1 MRQSHV
7 LLAAEIGAM
16 TTTDIIPGFEARLAL
31 FKIDDSARAVIAMAW
46 PVVGPHLDRAIDQ
59 LVDAI
64 AELPPI
70 GSIVNAAKTVREHRS
85 EIKDLELAHFK
96 ALLSGN
102 IDRHYA
108 ESCRRTVQ
116 QETAF
121 GLDARMRNT
130 AGTFVFRAALK
141 ALARKR
147 PFSSAKVAEFAEILF
162 QVINFDV
169 ANAMTLHREAAEQA
183 ARARRSAIDAAIGNF
198 SAAVGDVLGA
208 IKEASAS
215 LTTTCTTLKRAAD
228 DTLNRMA
235 SASSA
240 SSETS
245 QRVNATAIAT
255 EELSGSIQEIGDQ
268 ASRGLA
274 MAQSAVGDTERT
286 QDAIRS
292 LNDAADRIGSVVS
305 AISAVAAQ
313 TALLA
318 LNATIEAARAGEAGK
333 GFAIVASEVKALANQ
348 TSQATKD
355 ISQQIAAIQAG
366 TKQSVAEIYSISRA
380 INELAASSTSI
391 AAAVQQ
397 QSMTTRD
404 IAESVQNAAL
414 HTARASTEIDSV
426 KEVAAQGVRAIAQ
439 IASCTTRLSEGASD
453 LEAKVA
459 SFFAS
464 VRATSRSNDWER
476 RSNENTP

>member
-1 MRQSHV
+1 
-7 LLAAEIGAM
+7 M
-16 TTTDIIPGFEARLAL
+16 TAGDIPGFEARLAL
-31 FKIDDSARAVIAMAW
+31 FKIDDGARAVIAQAW
-46 PVVGPHLDRAIDQ
+46 PVIAPHLDRAIDEV
-59 LVDAI
+59 VDAI

-70 GSIVNAAKTVREHRS
+70 GSIVSAAKTVREHRDT
-85 EIKDLELAHFK
+85 IKDLEVAHFK
-96 ALLSGN
+96 VLLSGN

-116 QETAF
+116 HETAL

-130 AGTFVFRAALK
+130 AGTFVLRAALN

-147 PFSSAKVAEFAEILF
+147 PFSSAKVAEFAEIVF
-162 QVINFDV
+162 QVISFDV

-183 ARARRSAIDAAIGNF
+183 ARTRRSAIDAAIGNF
-198 SAAVGDVLGA
+198 ATAVSEVLGA
-208 IKEASAS
+208 IKEASAL
-215 LTTTCTTLKRAAD
+215 LTTTCATLKRAAD

-286 QDAIRS
+286 QDAIRL

-305 AISAVAAQ
+305 AISAVAAR
-313 TALLA
+313 TNLLA

-333 GFAIVASEVKALANQ
+333 GFAVVASEVKALANQ

-380 INELAASSTSI
+380 IGELTAASTSI
-391 AAAVQQ
+391 AAAVRQ
-397 QSMTTRD
+397 QSITTRD

-426 KEVAAQGVRAIAQ
+426 KEVAAQGVTAIAQ
-439 IASCTTRLSEGASD
+439 IATCTTRLSEGASD

-464 VRATSRSNDWER
+464 VRATSSSNDWER
-476 RSNENTP
+476 RSTEITR

>member
-1 MRQSHV
+1 
-7 LLAAEIGAM
+7 
-16 TTTDIIPGFEARLAL
+16 
-31 FKIDDSARAVIAMAW
+31 
-46 PVVGPHLDRAIDQ
+46 
-59 LVDAI
+59 
-64 AELPPI
+64 
-70 GSIVNAAKTVREHRS
+70 
-85 EIKDLELAHFK
+85 
-96 ALLSGN
+96 
-102 IDRHYA
+102 
-108 ESCRRTVQ
+108 
-116 QETAF
+116 
-121 GLDARMRNT
+121 
-130 AGTFVFRAALK
+130 
-141 ALARKR
+141 
-147 PFSSAKVAEFAEILF
+147 
-162 QVINFDV
+162 
-169 ANAMTLHREAAEQA
+169 MTLHREAAEQA
-183 ARARRSAIDAAIGNF
+183 ARTRRSAIDAAIGNF
-198 SAAVGDVLGA
+198 ATAVSEVLGA
-208 IKEASAS
+208 IKEASAL
-215 LTTTCTTLKRAAD
+215 LTTTCATLKRAAD

-286 QDAIRS
+286 QDAIRL

-305 AISAVAAQ
+305 AISAVAAR
-313 TALLA
+313 TNLLA

-333 GFAIVASEVKALANQ
+333 GFAVVASEVKALANQ

-380 INELAASSTSI
+380 IGELTAASTSI
-391 AAAVQQ
+391 AAAVRQ
-397 QSMTTRD
+397 QSITTRD

-426 KEVAAQGVRAIAQ
+426 KEVAAQGVTAIAQ
-439 IASCTTRLSEGASD
+439 IATCTTRLSEGASD

-459 SFFAS
+459 SFFAI
-464 VRATSRSNDWER
+464 VRATSSSNDWER
-476 RSNENTP
+476 RSTEITR